1 MITIDK
7 SISGI
12 RKKIVDVI
20 ASNMDEIYSGELSLD
35 MVLLN
40 MGLDSFT
47 FIKIVVK
54 LESAF
59 DFVFDDEMLINTE
72 FPKLKM
78 MVEYVESKIARDKG
92 LKEDFNGKNITD

>member
-12 RKKIVDVI
+12 QKKIVDII

-35 MVLLN
+35 TNLLN

-59 DFVFDDEMLINTE
+59 NFVFDDEMLINTM

-78 MVEYVESKIARDKG
+78 MVEYVESKIALNKR
-92 LKEDFNGKNITD
+92 NIKA

>member
-12 RKKIVDVI
+12 QKKIVDVI

-35 MVLLN
+35 TDLLN

-59 DFVFDDEMLINTE
+59 DFVFDDEMLINTV

-78 MVEYVESKIARDKG
+78 MVEYVESKIACNK
-92 LKEDFNGKNITD
+92 KI

>member
-35 MVLLN
+35 MDLLN

>member
-12 RKKIVDVI
+12 QKKIVDII

-35 MVLLN
+35 TNLLN

-59 DFVFDDEMLINTE
+59 NFVFDDEMLINTM

-78 MVEYVESKIARDKG
+78 MVEYVESKIELNKR
-92 LKEDFNGKNITD
+92 NIKA

>member
-35 MVLLN
+35 MDLLN

-47 FIKIVVK
+47 FIKIVVNR
-54 LESAF
+54 
-59 DFVFDDEMLINTE
+59 MLDI
-72 FPKLKM
+72 
-78 MVEYVESKIARDKG
+78 
-92 LKEDFNGKNITD
+92 